1 MPDSYFEYINTPTDT
16 SFTFPFRF
24 IALGDVHVL
33 GFNETSSV
41 YTDLDSA
48 VTVTANAN
56 NQGGT
61 VTFPASWNSESLYN
75 TLRIYRATSTT
86 QLVDFENGSR
96 LTATD
101 LDNAYQ
107 QSLYVAQEVTEDA
120 NTFQFKLQKNLTD
133 TALTNVVS
141 FRHTDLTGDGTAT
154 VFNLSFTPATET
166 PEAFLVSIDGAVQA
180 PDAYTIA
187 ISIPSTI
194 TFASAPPASA
204 VITVVTLASS
214 NTAATVDD
222 VTVGINQENN
232 KISVKD
238 GGVTETKLGT
248 GSVTETKLGTGSV
261 TEAKLG
267 TGSVTEAKLGTG
279 SVTSDK
285 LGTDSVTSD
294 KLGTDSVTTAKIA
307 DGSVTEVKLGT
318 GSVTETK
325 LGTGS
330 VTETKLGTGSVTETK
345 LGTGSVTETKLG
357 TGSVTADKL
366 GTGSVTTDKIG
377 TQQVTQAKIENLSVS
392 GGKISNNTITPNKLS
407 LNASGDYLDWDTST
421 GNIRIGEGV
430 AGSNIWK
437 DVDLRGV
444 ISIGERG
451 AESDFGFI
459 HQDPA
464 GKGVCITGQDHRI
477 ATAPDLTVQHGGN
490 VVLGKELHIDGN
502 VVLGKE
508 LHIGTHGA
516 TSEGVVLKKDQLKI
530 SANNNVALEVNRHQG
545 GGVVN
550 FQKAGTTVGQI
561 KVLNSSTQYNTSS
574 DYRLKE
580 SLQDIEDADEKVL
593 SLKPINFKWKAS
605 DERVDGF
612 LAHEVQAIVPEAVSG
627 EKDGEEMQGIDQSKL
642 VPLLTAALQDAL
654 KSIKSLEERVTAL
667 ES

>member
-1 MPDSYFEYINTPTDT
+1 MADSYFEYTNTPTQT

-24 IALGDVHVL
+24 ITLGDVHVL
-33 GFNETSSV
+33 GFNETSSA
-41 YTDLDSA
+41 YTNLDSA
-48 VTVTANAN
+48 ADVSANAN

-61 VTFPASWNSESLYN
+61 VTLPASWNSGSLYN
-75 TLRIYRATSTT
+75 TVRIYRATSTT

-133 TALTNVVS
+133 TALTNVAS

-154 VFNLSFTPATET
+154 AFNLSFTPATET
-166 PEAFLVSIDGAVQA
+166 PEAYLVSIDGAVQA

-187 ISIPSTI
+187 IDIPSTI
-194 TFASAPPASA
+194 TFASAPPASS

-222 VTVGINQENN
+222 VTLEVNEENN

-238 GGVTETKLGT
+238 GGVTESKLGT

-261 TEAKLG
+261 TESKLG
-267 TGSVTEAKLGTG
+267 TGSVTE
-279 SVTSDK
+279 S
-285 LGTDSVTSD
+285 
-294 KLGTDSVTTAKIA
+294 
-307 DGSVTEVKLGT
+307 
-318 GSVTETK
+318 
-325 LGTGS
+325 
-330 VTETKLGTGSVTETK
+330 
-345 LGTGSVTETKLG
+345 KLG

-366 GTGSVTTDKIG
+366 GTGSVTADKIG
-377 TQQVTQAKIENLSVS
+377 TQEVTQAKIENLSVS
-392 GGKISNNTITPNKLS
+392 GGKISNNTITPDKLS
-407 LNASGDYLDWDTST
+407 TSNIVYDT
-421 GNIRIGEGV
+421 GNGNVRIGEGV

-444 ISIGERG
+444 ISIGQRG
-451 AESDFGFI
+451 ADSDFGFV

-477 ATAPDLTVQHGGN
+477 ATPDLTVEHG
-490 VVLGKELHIDGN
+490 GN

-530 SANNNVALEVNRHQG
+530 SANNNIALEVNRHQG
-545 GGVVN
+545 GGVID
-550 FQKAGTTVGQI
+550 FKKAGTKVGQI
-561 KVLNSSTQYNTSS
+561 KVLSNATQYNTSS

-593 SLKPINFKWKAS
+593 SLKPINFKWKDS

-612 LAHEVQAIVPEAVSG
+612 LAHEVQAVVPEAVSG